1 MRPIRTANF
10 ILILRMGTDG
20 LMTPPGSTME
30 PEPPG
35 ASLSGQPA
43 PSPGLL
49 SALAMS
55 PPHTAGMS
63 PSADPPGITGRQAAI
78 TRQHGG
84 HRERRGR
91 HLRVMH

>member
-1 MRPIRTANF
+1 MQELTRFSTVSTMSRLLTSPTCMSPIRTANF

-43 PSPGLL
+43 PSSTGL

-55 PPHTAGMS
+55 PHTAGGAEKRS
-63 PSADPPGITGRQAAI
+63 CGNND
-78 TRQHGG
+78 
-84 HRERRGR
+84 
-91 HLRVMH
+91 